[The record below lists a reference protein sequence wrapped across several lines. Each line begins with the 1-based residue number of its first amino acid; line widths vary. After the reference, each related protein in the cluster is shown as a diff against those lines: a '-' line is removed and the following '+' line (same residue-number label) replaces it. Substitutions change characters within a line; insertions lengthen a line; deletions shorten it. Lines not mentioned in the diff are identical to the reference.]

1 MARLVDCDEDVMHA
15 RTHGVMSSSDLS
27 FFRER
32 SERSM
37 RESGHFRSAY
47 AHESFEAI
55 ASFDLAGLRDRVEAT
70 NSRDEHRWYNNVIRQ
85 LDDLYE
91 IRNASS
97 INRRYLMADSRI
109 RLLHQQGRTDGYG
122 DLYQD
127 EDPLATALEHQANR
141 EIITGSYVEENEEH
155 DTWRMCLGTD
165 DENGDQIARF
175 SQREIVRQ
183 NRRRAHELLDLGGL
197 DPFSPL
203 GKSL

>member
-27 FFRER
+27 FFRDR

-47 AHESFEAI
+47 AQESFDAI
-55 ASFDLAGLRDRVEAT
+55 ANFDLAGLRDRVEAT
-70 NSRDEHRWYNNVIRQ
+70 NSRDEHRWYNNIIRQ

-91 IRNASS
+91 MRNASA
-97 INRRYLMADSRI
+97 INRRYIMSDPRI

-141 EIITGSYVEENEEH
+141 EIITGSFVESNEGN
-155 DTWRMCLGTD
+155 DTWRSCLGTE
-165 DENGDQIARF
+165 DENGDQIARY
-175 SQREIVRQ
+175 SQRETVRQ